1 MHNRVTK
8 YYLVTLI
15 KNLNII
21 KSSTFLFLSALLA
34 RFIHKKEK
42 AAHFDF
48 FFINHPEQQV
58 I

>member
-1 MHNRVTK
+1 MVTFDV
-8 YYLVTLI
+8 L
-15 KNLNII
+15 
-21 KSSTFLFLSALLA
+21 SSLKPIT